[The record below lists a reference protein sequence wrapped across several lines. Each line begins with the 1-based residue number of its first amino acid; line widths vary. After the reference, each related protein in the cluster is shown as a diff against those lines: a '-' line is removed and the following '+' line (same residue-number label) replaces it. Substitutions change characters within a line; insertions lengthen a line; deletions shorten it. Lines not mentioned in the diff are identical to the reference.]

1 MVSALKFK
9 KSLNEH
15 ILSIVLVTLVML
27 AMMTLAR
34 SSDSR
39 ELRQNY
45 GEIEFYLNLDFVD
58 FDDPFKKALLK
69 ETLNIFE
76 PGSEARHDSMLS
88 RVDQYRREQ
97 FLQNIIRAGKGSGL
111 TGQKMI
117 DLILMYGKFIL
128 AYLITLG
135 LTYYAVQ
142 TLAVNRFIHA
152 KQNRQS
158 YLAEL
163 VSYIRRNPLKR
174 QTGAVLRYL
183 TDTGVLLVK
192 AAAKG
197 IGYVIAF
204 SPAYVIAYSFR
215 TEFDTDS
222 LLFMILLGVISNG
235 LLINYANRFYTFL
248 VSESRKG
255 YVETAVVKNLHTSY
269 ETGKN
274 DGISYK
280 AVLSRKKKFP
290 GHVFDHI
297 FINARYQYLATVKE
311 QASFLITGLIIIE
324 MALNIQGHLCYELLQ
339 NILYRHFD
347 VVIVILLG
355 LFYIVKLTELGADFL
370 MHRESLK
377 FENIVTE

>member
-1 MVSALKFK
+1 MKFK

-15 ILSIVLVTLVML
+15 ILSLALVTLIML
-27 AMMTLAR
+27 AVIIVVR
-34 SSDSR
+34 SADTQK
-39 ELRQNY
+39 ERQNY
-45 GEIEFYLNLDFVD
+45 GEIESYLKMDFVD
-58 FDDPFKKALLK
+58 FDDPFEKALLK

-76 PGSEARHDSMLS
+76 PDNKTRNDSLLAE
-88 RVDQYRREQ
+88 VDRYRREQ
-97 FLQNIIRAGKGSGL
+97 FLKNVSRVGRGTGL
-111 TGQKMI
+111 TGQKML
-117 DLILMYGKFIL
+117 DLIRMYVKFIL
-128 AYLITLG
+128 AYLITLV

-163 VSYIRRNPLKR
+163 IRYLRQNQLKWNGKAVMR
-174 QTGAVLRYL
+174 YLGGAAVLA
-183 TDTGVLLVK
+183 GK

-197 IGYVIAF
+197 IGYFIAF

-215 TEFDTDS
+215 TEFNTDS
-222 LLFMILLGVISNG
+222 VLFMILLGVISNG

-248 VSESRKG
+248 MSESRKG
-255 YVETAVVKNLHTSY
+255 YVETAVVKNLRTSY
-269 ETGKN
+269 DTGRK
-274 DGISYK
+274 DGVSYR
-280 AVLSRKKKFP
+280 AVLNWKKRFP
-290 GHVFDHI
+290 GHVFGHI
-297 FINARYQYLATVKE
+297 FINARYQYLTTIKE

-347 VVIVILLG
+347 AVVVILLG
-355 LFYIVKLTELGADFL
+355 LFYIVKLTELGADYL

-377 FENIVTE
+377 FENIVTD